1 MSKRP
6 GRNRPEV
13 RKGIDLLNYLS
24 SRDASGS
31 PDSDYEN
38 TWNGAQQMA
47 LIDTANKAKE
57 FIASHMQ
64 RDWNSN
70 GERSSAGGE
79 PPAKRTGS
87 LVNSLKVQLG
97 DTSIELVKEE
107 IVKKGRMRMSRRG
120 RMYQKKTT
128 TTSETFQK
136 VTRNKNVA
144 KVFVDP
150 EAKDKS
156 KGRRLQLYSIYLQ
169 TGWVLG
175 GGRPGMIKRLP
186 KGQRGDTPKRQRKD
200 KVGEPGRVQPPRPYL
215 ELPIKYNYVPF
226 LQQFYR
232 QQLEKYL
239 PVHLKRFASRSNLT
253 VTYEAP

>member
-1 MSKRP
+1 MS
-6 GRNRPEV
+6 GRIANRAEV
-13 RKGIDLLNYLS
+13 RRGINLLNYLA
-24 SRDASGS
+24 SRDTSSS
-31 PDSDYEN
+31 PDSDYELI
-38 TWNGAQQMA
+38 WNDAQQMA
-47 LIDTANKAKE
+47 LIETAKKAKE

-64 RDWNSN
+64 RDWNKD

-97 DTSIELVKEE
+97 DLKSELVT
-107 IVKKGRMRMSRRG
+107 KKVFSKRMSFNKRHKT
-120 RMYQKKTT
+120 MYRKSKMV
-128 TTSETFQK
+128 TSTEL
-136 VTRNKNVA
+136 VRYNKNVA
-144 KVFVDP
+144 RVTAGGS
-150 EAKDKS
+150 EHDKS

-186 KGQRGDTPKRQRKD
+186 KGQRGDTPKRQRKN
-200 KVGEPGRVQPPRPYL
+200 KIGEPGRVQPPRPYL
-215 ELPIKYNYVPF
+215 ELPIKYNYVTF

-239 PVHLKRFASRSNLT
+239 PGHLKKFASRSILT

>member
-1 MSKRP
+1 MS
-6 GRNRPEV
+6 GRIANRAEV
-13 RKGIDLLNYLS
+13 RKGVELLNYLA
-24 SRDASGS
+24 SRDTSSS
-31 PDSDYEN
+31 PDSDYELI
-38 TWNGAQQMA
+38 WNDAQQKA
-47 LIDTANKAKE
+47 LIDTANEAKK

-64 RDWNSN
+64 RDWNKD

-107 IVKKGRMRMSRRG
+107 VVKKGRMRMSRRG

-128 TTSETFQK
+128 TTSETFK
-136 VTRNKNVA
+136 RVTRNKNVA

-156 KGRRLQLYSIYLQ
+156 RGRRLQLYSIYLQ
-169 TGWVLG
+169 TGWILG

-186 KGQRGDTPKRQRKD
+186 KGQRGDTPKRQRKG
-200 KVGEPGRVQPPRPYL
+200 KIGHPGRVQPPRPYL
-215 ELPIKYNYVPF
+215 ELPIKYNYVPV

-232 QQLEKYL
+232 QRLEKYL
-239 PVHLKRFASRSNLT
+239 PGHLKKFASRSNLT